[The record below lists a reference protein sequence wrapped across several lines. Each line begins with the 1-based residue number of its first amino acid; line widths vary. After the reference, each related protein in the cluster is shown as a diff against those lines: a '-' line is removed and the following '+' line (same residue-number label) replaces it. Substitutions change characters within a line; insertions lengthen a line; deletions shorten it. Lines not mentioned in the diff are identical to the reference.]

1 MGLVQ
6 RVKTAANVFAG
17 SFRGHCNRLGSVFV
31 FDTVLKCFDF
41 SVL

>member
-6 RVKTAANVFAG
+6 RAKTAVNVFAG
-17 SFRGHCNRLGSVFV
+17 SFRGHLTVCIALPF
-31 FDTVLKCFDF
+31 FDALLKCFDF